1 MGPDTTRT
9 MIGEVEEQVGG
20 GEEKGFAEWSSRL
33 LDLRGVAP
41 VPRFAGTEGEWEE
54 FRLKLCT
61 AMALLGMSDLIEAA
75 ARERMPILIE
85 SMTSAVLARSRFLY
99 SLLVQICS
107 GRALAIIRLVT
118 SQKGFE
124 AWRQLEAEFAP
135 VEPSRAVAMLAGLL
149 ENPTVG
155 CRSPLHGATPSVGAA
170 SPGLRGADHGASR

>member
-1 MGPDTTRT
+1 

-75 ARERMPILIE
+75 ARERRPILIE
-85 SMTSAVLARSRFLY
+85 SMTSAVLARSRF
-99 SLLVQICS
+99 
-107 GRALAIIRLVT
+107 
-118 SQKGFE
+118 
-124 AWRQLEAEFAP
+124 
-135 VEPSRAVAMLAGLL
+135 
-149 ENPTVG
+149 
-155 CRSPLHGATPSVGAA
+155 
-170 SPGLRGADHGASR
+170 